1 MLLRQFFG
9 QNIHFVLSLL
19 MALAAFAVFW
29 LIFDAWQTRRELK
42 ELLKW
47 SGFLLLALG
56 FLLYAA
62 VINQSSFGKLAWN
75 SHLTFISE
83 LLRIVGYIAIA
94 IGLLIDPLQPKP
106 KTKGIEEIM
115 SSEPVKPDQPRGLAA
130 GFGFGTLAWQLL
142 LPLGSLGVAGLYW
155 RRATTGLERHL
166 RPVTIA
172 FLWLSGFEIFS
183 LAANAWQNTTNPT
196 LYPFVSA
203 FGYFWIVAQ
212 VCLLISAIV
221 LVKWVWVYL
230 VKRLQGQLFII
241 FTAATAIIFSVAT
254 ISFSFLLMNSVQQ
267 SSLTNLTTASQVLNQ
282 ALISKGAQTLADA
295 DILSESPAIASA
307 VVSSDHNGLSSLTAN
322 YLVDK
327 GLSSFVITSSD
338 GEVLLEG
345 QNPDKWGQS
354 ISSDPLFQRAA
365 LGYSAQSKVTQPG
378 VLAPGVVIEAAT
390 PIRAA
395 SGDII
400 GVVITDQAIDSTFL
414 DGIKHA
420 TNLDSAVYA
429 GDVVSAT
436 TFVAPDGSSRSI
448 GVSQP
453 STAVQQL
460 VLGGGQTFK
469 GSLSILNRSYLV
481 VYAPLK
487 DVNNNVIGMLLTAQP
502 QQTLLKT
509 IAHSIELTFLAAIGL
524 LLIMIIPAYLLA
536 SKMARQFQ

>member
-47 SGFLLLALG
+47 SGFLLLSLG
-56 FLLYAA
+56 FLLYSAI
-62 VINQSSFGKLAWN
+62 INQSSFGKLAWN
-75 SHLTFISE
+75 SHLNTISA
-83 LLRIVGYIAIA
+83 LLRVLGYIAIVS
-94 IGLLIDPLQPKP
+94 GLLIDPLQSKP

-115 SSEPVKPDQPRGLAA
+115 SEDNPSQHQDQKLAGGLS
-130 GFGFGTLAWQLL
+130 FGAFAWQAL

-155 RRATTGLERHL
+155 RRATTGLEHHL
-166 RPVTIA
+166 RPVTVA

-183 LAANAWQNTTNPT
+183 LAANTWQNTTNPT
-196 LYPFVSA
+196 LYHFVSA

-212 VCLLISAIV
+212 ICLLVSAV
-221 LVKWVWVYL
+221 LLVKWVWVYL

-295 DILSESPAIASA
+295 DILAQNPAIATA
-307 VVSSDHNGLSSLTAN
+307 VASSDHTGLASLTSN
-322 YLVDK
+322 YLVNK
-327 GLSSFVITSSD
+327 GLSSFVITTAD
-338 GEVLLEG
+338 GEVLLDG

-354 ISSDPLFQRAA
+354 ISSNPLFQRAV
-365 LGYSAQSKVTQPG
+365 LGYSAGSNITQPG
-378 VLAPGVVIEAAT
+378 ILAPSVLIEAAT
-390 PIRAA
+390 PLRAV
-395 SGDII
+395 GGNII
-400 GVVITDQAIDSTFL
+400 GVAITDQALDSTFL
-414 DGIKHA
+414 DSIKHA
-420 TNLDSAVYA
+420 TNLDSAIYS
-429 GDVVSAT
+429 GNVVSAT
-436 TFVAPDGSSRSI
+436 TFVAPDGISRDI

-453 STAVQQL
+453 SRAIQQL
-460 VLGGGQTFK
+460 VLTKGQTFS
-469 GSLSILNRSYLV
+469 GSISILNRSYLA
-481 VYAPLK
+481 VYAPIK

-502 QQTLLKT
+502 QQSLLKT
-509 IAHSIELTFLAAIGL
+509 IAHSVELTFLVAIAL
-524 LLIMIIPAYLLA
+524 LLIMIAPAYLLA
-536 SKMARQFQ
+536 SRMARQFK